1 MLPKEWSICPATSS
15 YTEIWLQGTAC
26 ELKYRYMYTQCRH
39 NFILFVY
46 RLDEKC
52 VVRVG
57 DFGLSRD
64 VYTHLYY
71 RADKHSKIPVKWSA
85 PEMLNDGLCTEKSDV
100 VGWHFTYTHCK
111 NISVL

>member
-1 MLPKEWSICPATSS
+1 MPNIDNDSIS
-15 YTEIWLQGTAC
+15 
-26 ELKYRYMYTQCRH
+26 
-39 NFILFVY
+39 VY
-46 RLDEKC
+46 RLDEKG

-64 VYTHLYY
+64 VYAHLYY

-100 VGWHFTYTHCK
+100 VG
-111 NISVL
+111 